1 MCLLQGLWWLCTML
15 AVSVKHCAGTSL
27 NPAAIAGMG
36 MHVLHCRMMV
46 AGCSVPDGHMNSS
59 GLQGDECGDWR

>member
-1 MCLLQGLWWLCTML
+1 ML

-36 MHVLHCRMMV
+36 MLVLHCRMMV